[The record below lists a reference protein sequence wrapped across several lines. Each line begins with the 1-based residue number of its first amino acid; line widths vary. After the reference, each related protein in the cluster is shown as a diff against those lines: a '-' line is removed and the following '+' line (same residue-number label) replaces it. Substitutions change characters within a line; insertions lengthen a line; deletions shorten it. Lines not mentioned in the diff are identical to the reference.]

1 MRKTSALFLLM
12 YFFAFSVIA
21 QNTVLPEIAE
31 DSTYSLDNNDN
42 IESETS
48 SGFAKEVLSDTSISF
63 SDFSIPKDSITTLKL
78 KKEYSWITNIDSF
91 LLAKKKE
98 ADNQSKI
105 VIRQNS
111 GKSFLSNFFNSGI
124 LQVFMWLVAVAVVL
138 FIIYKLFLSE
148 GVFARRSVKSNIQIN
163 ADDNDE
169 TLIKDYDVLLR
180 KAHADGNWRFAMRFL
195 FLKTLQ
201 KLNEKEMIKYAVDK
215 TNSAYVKE
223 LPFTKR
229 DDFASL
235 ALYYEYVWYGNVTV
249 EKDVFDS
256 IENKYNNFLNK
267 I

>member
-12 YFFAFSVIA
+12 YFFALSALA
-21 QNTVLPEIAE
+21 QNTVLPQIKE
-31 DSTYSLDNNDN
+31 DSSYLLDNNDN
-42 IESETS
+42 TEIETS

-63 SDFSIPKDSITTLKL
+63 SDFSIPKDSITGLKV

-91 LLAKKKE
+91 LLATKKE

-111 GKSFLSNFFNSGI
+111 GNSFLSNFFNSGI
-124 LQVFMWLVAVAVVL
+124 LQVFMWLIAGGFL
-138 FIIYKLFLSE
+138 IFIIYKLFLSQAL
-148 GVFARRSVKSNIQIN
+148 FARRSVKSNIHIT
-163 ADDNDE
+163 AEDNDD
-169 TLIKDYDVLLR
+169 TLVKDYDVLLR
-180 KAHADGNWRFAMRFL
+180 KAHADGNWRYAMRYL

-201 KLNEKEMIKYAVDK
+201 TLNEKEMIKYAVDK
-215 TNSAYVKE
+215 TNSAYAKE
-223 LPFTKR
+223 LPLTKR

-235 ALYYEYVWYGNVTV
+235 ALYYEYVWYGNVVV

-256 IENKYNNFLNK
+256 IENKFNNFLNK